1 MGSQLPPLEKAELV
15 KFLKTNIDVFAWST
29 YDILGI
35 DPGFICHQ
43 LNVNPE
49 ATPRRQPP
57 WRSSN
62 DHVEAIRMEVNKL
75 KQVRAIKEIFYLEW
89 FSNTVVVKKKN
100 GKWRVCV
107 DFTDLNKVCPKDS
120 FPIPRIDQLVDATMG
135 HPRMSFL
142 DAFQGYHKIPLSLLD
157 QEKMPFRGPN
167 GNYHYRVMPF
177 GLKNVGSTYQRMV
190 TRMFESQIGR
200 NMEAYI
206 DDMVIKSRQV
216 EEHLADLGETFSVL
230 REHKLRLNTAKCFF
244 GVSLGK
250 FLGYMITHYGIE
262 VNLEQIK
269 AINNLH
275 PPRNPKKV
283 QILIGMAASLNRFI
297 SRFAIRCCLFF
308 QLLHKWKDF

>member
-1 MGSQLPPLEKAELV
+1 
-15 KFLKTNIDVFAWST
+15 
-29 YDILGI
+29 
-35 DPGFICHQ
+35 
-43 LNVNPE
+43 
-49 ATPRRQPP
+49 
-57 WRSSN
+57 
-62 DHVEAIRMEVNKL
+62 
-75 KQVRAIKEIFYLEW
+75 
-89 FSNTVVVKKKN
+89 
-100 GKWRVCV
+100 
-107 DFTDLNKVCPKDS
+107 
-120 FPIPRIDQLVDATMG
+120 MG

-157 QEKMPFRGPN
+157 QEKMAFRAPN
-167 GNYHYRVMPF
+167 GNYHYQVMPF

-190 TRMFESQIGR
+190 TQMFESQIGR

-283 QILIGMAASLNRFI
+283 QKLTGMAASLSRFI
-297 SRFAIRCCLFF
+297 SRFANRCCHFF
-308 QLLHKWKDF
+308 QLLHKWKDFQWTYECVTAFEDLK